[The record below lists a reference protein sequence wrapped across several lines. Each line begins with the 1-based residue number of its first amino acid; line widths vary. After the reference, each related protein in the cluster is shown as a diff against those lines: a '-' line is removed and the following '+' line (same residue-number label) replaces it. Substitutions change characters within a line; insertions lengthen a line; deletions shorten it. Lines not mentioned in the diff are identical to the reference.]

1 MDKDQPNQHKEIIGS
16 VAIIGS
22 GIAGIQTALDIAN
35 SGFKVHLVEEKP
47 NVGGV
52 MAQLDKTFPTND
64 CSSCMLGPKLA
75 ELANHPNIEILAY
88 TDVLDVAGEPGR
100 FQLTLK
106 KNARYIAPDKCTAC
120 GDCAEVCPVRR
131 PGEHDM
137 QLANRKAIYL
147 AYPQAVPNSYTIEKY
162 APAPCRTSCP
172 ANLNVQAY
180 VAMVKKGKYR
190 EAVEIIMQ
198 DLPFPGV
205 LGRVCSRD
213 CENNCRRFELD
224 EAISIRELKRVAAD
238 HVKLSDIPV
247 PEITPRDETVAVIG
261 SGPAGLSA
269 AYFLALDGYQTTV
282 YESMPET
289 GGMLRYGIPEHRLPR
304 SVLDAE
310 IENLKRYGIKIHT
323 DTTIGKNITIDDL
336 QKQGVDA
343 IFLAIG
349 AWKSLKLGLP
359 GEEIPRGISDATSFL
374 RKVHLGKLKRLAG
387 RIVVVGGGHSALDAA
402 RVALRLGAGEARI
415 IYRRSREEMPAEPE
429 EVTEAE
435 KEGVKI
441 SFQVMPVR
449 ILGENGSVSG
459 IRCLRTRLTD
469 VDDTGRPRPI
479 PVEGSEFLI
488 ATDHVIPAIGQAPDF
503 DLLGNDH
510 DLEVSK
516 WNLLTVNV
524 ETLQTHRPGIF
535 AGGDVITGPATVI
548 EAVAAGKRA
557 AKYIAEYLQ
566 GKELPA
572 ERQEKPPAEKNWA
585 AVPQEEPIRKRLT
598 PPTLPVAKRLAGFE
612 EVNLLPDEKSAQKEA
627 ARCLDCGGCCECL
640 QCVTACKA
648 EAITEQTHAQKDE
661 RAHIEAG
668 SVILAG
674 GFKAFDAKIKG
685 EYGYGRWPNVI
696 TSLEYE
702 RILSAAGPFQGH
714 IQRLSDSK
722 NPRSIAWIQCVGSRD
737 SHIGQEYCS
746 AVCCMSATKQAMIT
760 REHAPDTNTTI
771 FYIDIRAHGKG
782 FDRFYER
789 SISENNVRY
798 VRSMIS
804 RVIPNPEN
812 DTLSISYAA
821 PDHHIREE
829 TFDLVVLSV
838 GLCPHPSFVQL
849 AERLGLRLNAHGFCA
864 SDRLDLVATSRPG
877 IYVCGAAQGPKD
889 IPDAVQQGSC
899 AAERATALLAGTR
912 GSLVAAPSI
921 PEERNVDREQPRIG
935 VFVCHCGINIAG
947 TVDVEAVA
955 DYVRT
960 LPDVAYATDC
970 MFACSTDQ
978 LQEIKD
984 AIRAHNL
991 NRVVVA
997 SCTPRTHEPLFRN
1010 TLREAGLNPYLFEL
1024 ANIREQDAWVHQGD
1038 PQAATEKAQ
1047 NLVRMSVSRARL
1059 LEPLYDTAYEV
1070 VQSALVI
1077 GGGLAG
1083 LTAALAF
1090 AEQGFEA
1097 TLVEQSAE
1105 LGGNART
1112 LYYTEDGANPARYVL
1127 DLIQKVKD
1135 QPLIT
1140 IHKEA
1145 QVASITGSCGN
1156 FSTAISVK
1164 GESRS
1169 ISHGVVVAATG
1180 GQEYQ
1185 PTEYLY
1191 GQHPAVMT
1199 QKEFETLLVS
1209 EPDRARQIKRVT
1221 MIQCVGSREPENLY
1235 CSRVC
1240 CTAAVKNSLKLKNI
1254 NPDTQISVLYRDIR
1268 TYGLKETYYL
1278 KARQQGVRFYR
1289 FEREDKPQVAAG
1301 GDSLIISV
1309 FDAQLQ
1315 ASIQL
1320 KADLLVL
1327 SAAIRP
1333 HAASHQLAEIMR
1345 LPLDEDGFFMEAHPK
1360 LRPLDFATPG
1370 IYLCGLAQGPNF
1382 AAESIAQA
1390 RGAVSRAVTVLS
1402 QEKIVAEGMINRV
1415 DSNLCRACGECENAC
1430 CFEAV
1435 NVKEIQPGRK
1445 QAVVTEALCT
1455 GCGVCNVACP
1465 TGAASLS
1472 HFKDEQIEGMLGD
1485 LIFNFQSSIF
1495 R

>member
-1 MDKDQPNQHKEIIGS
+1 MDKDQPNHPIEKVGS
-16 VAIIGS
+16 VTVIGS

-35 SGFKVHLVEEKP
+35 SGFKVHLVEERP

-64 CSSCMLGPKLA
+64 CSSCMMGPKLA
-75 ELANHPNIEILAY
+75 ELANHPDIEILAY
-88 TDVLDVAGEPGR
+88 TDVLDVKGEPGR

-106 KNARYIAPDKCTAC
+106 KKERYIDALKCTAC
-120 GDCAEVCPVRR
+120 GDCAEVCPVLR

-137 QLANRKAIYL
+137 QLVNRKAIYIS
-147 AYPQAVPNSYTIEKY
+147 YPQAVPNSYTIEKY
-162 APAPCRTSCP
+162 DPAPCRTSCP

-180 VAMVKKGKYR
+180 VAMVKLGRYR
-190 EAVEIIMQ
+190 EALEIIMQ

-205 LGRVCSRD
+205 LGRVCPRD
-213 CENNCRRFELD
+213 CEKSCRRLEMD
-224 EAISIRELKRVAAD
+224 EAISIRDLKRVAAD
-238 HVKLSDIPV
+238 HVKLSEIPLPDIR
-247 PEITPRDETVAVIG
+247 PRDETIAIIG

-269 AYFLALDGYQTTV
+269 AYFLALDGYKVTV
-282 YESMPET
+282 YESMPEA

-310 IENLKRYGIKIHT
+310 IANLKRYGIKIHT
-323 DTTIGKNITIDDL
+323 LTTIGKDLTLDDL
-336 QKQGVDA
+336 QKDGAAA

-349 AWKSLKLGLP
+349 AWKSLKLKIP
-359 GEEIPRGISDATSFL
+359 GEESPHGVSDATSFL
-374 RKVHLGKLKRLAG
+374 REVHSGKLKKIEG
-387 RIVVVGGGHSALDAA
+387 RVVVIGGGHSALDGA
-402 RVALRLGAGEARI
+402 RVALRLGARAAHI
-415 IYRRSREEMPAEPE
+415 IYRRSRAEMLAEPE
-429 EVTEAE
+429 EVVEAE
-435 KEGVKI
+435 REGVKI
-441 SFQVMPVR
+441 HFQVAPVE
-449 ILGENGSVSG
+449 IIGGNGQVSA
-459 IRCLRTRLTD
+459 IRCTRTRLTEAD
-469 VDDTGRPRPI
+469 NTDRPRPVPI
-479 PVEGSEFLI
+479 EGSEFLI
-488 ATDHVIPAIGQAPDF
+488 ETDHIIPAIGQAPDF
-503 DLLGNDH
+503 DLLGDDH
-510 DLEVSK
+510 GLEMSR
-516 WNLLTVNV
+516 WNLLSVNP
-524 ETLQTHRPGIF
+524 ETLQTNRAEIF

-557 AKYIAEYLQ
+557 AKYIAQYVQ
-566 GKELPA
+566 GAELPA
-572 ERQEKPPAEKNWA
+572 ERQEKPPAGKNWVG
-585 AVPQEEPIRKRLT
+585 VPQDEPVSERLT
-598 PPTLPVAKRLAGFE
+598 PRTLPLEKRFTGFE
-612 EVNLLPDEKSAQKEA
+612 EVNLLADEKCAQNEA
-627 ARCLDCGGCCECL
+627 ARCLDCGGCCECM
-640 QCVTACKA
+640 QCVAACKA
-648 EAITEQTHAQKDE
+648 EAVTTKTHAQKE
-661 RAHIEAG
+661 ETVVIETG

-674 GFKAFDAKIKG
+674 GFKAFDAGLKG

-714 IQRLSDSK
+714 IQRLSDGTS
-722 NPRSIAWIQCVGSRD
+722 PRSIAWIQCVGSRD

-760 REHAPDTNTTI
+760 REHTPDIDTTI

-789 SISENNVRY
+789 SISENDVRY

-804 RVIPNPEN
+804 RVIPNPED
-812 DTLSISYAA
+812 DTLSISYAS
-821 PDHHIREE
+821 PDHQIREDLY
-829 TFDLVVLSV
+829 DLVVLSV
-838 GLCPHPSFVQL
+838 GLCPNPSFVQL
-849 AERLGLRLNAHGFCA
+849 AQRIGLQLNAHGFCVT
-864 SDRLDLVATSRPG
+864 DPLDVVATSRPG
-877 IYVCGAAQGPKD
+877 VYVCGVAQGPKD
-889 IPDAVQQGSC
+889 IPDSVQQGSC
-899 AAERATALLAGTR
+899 AAERATALLADAR
-912 GSLVAAPSI
+912 GSLVAAHPI
-921 PEERNVDREQPRIG
+921 PDERDVSKEEPRIG
-935 VFVCHCGINIAG
+935 IFVCHCGINIAG

-955 DYVRT
+955 EYVRT
-960 LPDVAYATDC
+960 LPNVSYATDC

-1010 TLREAGLNPYLFEL
+1010 TLRDAGLNPYLFEL
-1024 ANIREQDAWVHQGD
+1024 ANIREQDAWVHQNE
-1038 PQAATEKAQ
+1038 PQAATEKAK

-1059 LEPLYDTAYEV
+1059 LEPLYDTSYKV

-1097 TLVEQSAE
+1097 TLVEQSAV

-1112 LYYTEDGANPARYVL
+1112 LYYTEDGANPAQYVR
-1127 DLIQKVKD
+1127 DLIQKVED

-1140 IHKEA
+1140 VHKEA
-1145 QVASITGSCGN
+1145 QVISLTGSCGN
-1156 FSTAISVK
+1156 FNSTISVR

-1169 ISHGVVVAATG
+1169 ISHGVAVAATG

-1209 EPDRARQIKRVT
+1209 EPEKARRTNRVT

-1240 CTAAVKNSLKLKNI
+1240 CTAAIKNSLKLKNI
-1254 NPDTQISVLYRDIR
+1254 NPDAQISILYRDIR

-1289 FEREDKPQVAAG
+1289 FKRENKPQVG
-1301 GDSLIISV
+1301 VQGDTLAISV
-1309 FDAQLQ
+1309 FDAQLKMRVQLQ
-1315 ASIQL
+1315 AE
-1320 KADLLVL
+1320 LLIL

-1333 HAASHQLAEIMR
+1333 CEESKQLADVMR
-1345 LPLDEDGFFMEAHPK
+1345 LALDEDGFFMEAHPK
-1360 LRPLDFATPG
+1360 LRPLDFSTPG
-1370 IYLCGLAQGPNF
+1370 LYLCGLAQGPNF
-1382 AAESIAQA
+1382 AGESIAQA

-1402 QEKIVAEGMINRV
+1402 KKEIVAEGMINRV
-1415 DSNLCRACGECENAC
+1415 DAYLCRACGECENAC
-1430 CFEAV
+1430 CFKAI
-1435 NVKEIQPGRK
+1435 NVEEIPPGRR

-1455 GCGVCNVACP
+1455 GCGVCNVVCP

-1472 HFKDEQIEGMLGD
+1472 HFKDEQIEEMIRD
-1485 LIFNFQSSIF
+1485 
-1495 R
+1495 

>member
-1 MDKDQPNQHKEIIGS
+1 MGKDQPNQHIEKIGS
-16 VAIIGS
+16 VTIIGS

-35 SGFKVHLVEEKP
+35 SGFKVHLVEERP

-64 CSSCMLGPKLA
+64 CSSCMMGPKLA

-88 TDVLDVAGEPGR
+88 TDVLDVKGEAGR

-106 KNARYIAPDKCTAC
+106 KKARYIDSAKCTAC
-120 GDCAEVCPVRR
+120 GDCAEVCPVLR

-137 QLANRKAIYL
+137 QLANRKAAYI
-147 AYPQAVPNSYTIEKY
+147 AYPQAVPNSFTIEKFD
-162 APAPCRTSCP
+162 PAPCRLSCP

-180 VAMVKKGKYR
+180 VAMVKAGKYR

-198 DLPFPGV
+198 DLPLPGV
-205 LGRVCSRD
+205 LGRVCPRP
-213 CENNCRRFELD
+213 CEKSCRRLEMD
-224 EAISIRELKRVAAD
+224 EAVSIRDLKRVAAD
-238 HVKLSDIPV
+238 HVKLSEIPV
-247 PEITPRDETVAVIG
+247 PDITPRNETVAVIG

-269 AYFLALDGYQTTV
+269 AYFLALDGYQVTV
-282 YESMPET
+282 YESMGET

-323 DTTIGKNITIDDL
+323 HTTIGKDLTLDEL
-336 QKQGVDA
+336 QKQGVGA
-343 IFLAIG
+343 IFVAIG
-349 AWKSLKLGLP
+349 AWQSLKLKIP
-359 GEEIPRGISDATSFL
+359 GAEILQGVSDATSFL
-374 RKVHLGKLKRLAG
+374 REVHSGKLKKLAG
-387 RIVVVGGGHSALDAA
+387 RVVVIGGGHSALDGA
-402 RVALRLGAGEARI
+402 RVALRLGASDARI
-415 IYRRSREEMPAEPE
+415 IYRRSRVEMLAEPE
-429 EVTEAE
+429 EVLEAE
-435 KEGVKI
+435 KEGINIHFQVAPVKI
-441 SFQVMPVR
+441 
-449 ILGENGSVSG
+449 IAENGKVSA
-459 IRCLRTRLTD
+459 IRCTRTRLKEAD
-469 VDDTGRPRPI
+469 NTGRPRPI
-479 PVEGSEFLI
+479 PIQGSEFLI
-488 ATDHVIPAIGQAPDF
+488 ETDHIIPAIGQAPDF

-510 DLEVSK
+510 GLEVSR
-516 WNLLTVNV
+516 WNLLTVNP
-524 ETLQTHRPGIF
+524 ETLQTNRPGIF

-572 ERQEKPPAEKNWA
+572 EHQETPPERRNWV
-585 AVPQEEPIRKRLT
+585 AVPQAEPVCKRMI
-598 PPTLPVAKRLAGFE
+598 PPTLPLEKRRAGFE

-627 ARCLDCGGCCECL
+627 ARCLDCGGCCECM
-640 QCVTACKA
+640 QCVAACKA
-648 EAITEQTHAQKDE
+648 GAVTTTTHAEKE
-661 RAHIEAG
+661 ETVRIETG

-674 GFKAFDAKIKG
+674 GFKAFDAGLKG
-685 EYGYGRWPNVI
+685 EFGYGRWPNVI

-714 IQRLSDSK
+714 IQRISDGTH
-722 NPRSIAWIQCVGSRD
+722 PRSIAWIQCVGSRD

-760 REHAPDTNTTI
+760 REHSPDIETTI

-804 RVIPNPEN
+804 RVIPNPGD

-829 TFDLVVLSV
+829 TYDLVVLSV
-838 GLCPHPSFVQL
+838 GLCPNPSFVQL
-849 AERLGLRLNAHGFCA
+849 AQRIGLQLNAHGFCA
-864 SDRLDLVATSRPG
+864 TDPLDVVATSRPG
-877 IYVCGAAQGPKD
+877 VYVCGVAQGPKD
-889 IPDAVQQGSC
+889 IPDSVQQGSS
-899 AAERATALLAGTR
+899 AAERATALLADTR
-912 GSLVAAPSI
+912 GSLVAASPVPDERDVSQ
-921 PEERNVDREQPRIG
+921 EEPRIG
-935 VFVCHCGINIAG
+935 IFVCHCGINIAG

-960 LPDVAYATDC
+960 LPNVAYATDC

-978 LQEIKD
+978 LQGIKD
-984 AIRAHNL
+984 AIRIHNL

-1010 TLREAGLNPYLFEL
+1010 TLRDAGLNPYLFEL
-1024 ANIREQDAWVHQGD
+1024 ANIREQDAWVHQGE
-1038 PQAATEKAQ
+1038 PQAATEKAKS
-1047 NLVRMSVSRARL
+1047 LVRMSVSRARL
-1059 LEPLYDTAYEV
+1059 LEPLYDTTYEV

-1083 LTAALAF
+1083 LTAAHAF

-1097 TLVEQSAE
+1097 TLVEQSAV

-1112 LYYTEDGANPARYVL
+1112 LYYTEDGAKPAEYVQ
-1127 DLIQKVKD
+1127 DLIQKVED

-1140 IHKEA
+1140 VYKEA
-1145 QVASITGSCGN
+1145 RITSITGSCGN
-1156 FSTAISVK
+1156 FSSTISVK
-1164 GESRS
+1164 GQSRS

-1185 PTEYLY
+1185 PTQYLY

-1199 QKEFETLLVS
+1199 QKEFETLLAS
-1209 EPDRARQIKRVT
+1209 ELDRAKQIKRVT

-1240 CTAAVKNSLKLKNI
+1240 CTAAIKNSLKLKTI
-1254 NPDTQISVLYRDIR
+1254 NPDAQISVLYRDIR
-1268 TYGLKETYYL
+1268 TFGSKETYYL
-1278 KARQQGVRFYR
+1278 KARRQGVRFYR
-1289 FEREDKPQVAAG
+1289 FEREDKPQVVAQN
-1301 GDSLIISV
+1301 DTLVISV

-1315 ASIQL
+1315 APVQL
-1320 KADLLVL
+1320 RADLLIL

-1333 HAASHQLAEIMR
+1333 REESKQLADVMR
-1345 LPLDEDGFFMEAHPK
+1345 VALDEDGFFMEAHPK

-1370 IYLCGLAQGPNF
+1370 FYLCGLAQGPNF
-1382 AAESIAQA
+1382 AGESIAQA

-1402 QEKIVAEGMINRV
+1402 KKEIVAEGMINHV
-1415 DSNLCRACGECENAC
+1415 DSHLCRACGECEHAC
-1430 CFEAV
+1430 CFKAINLE
-1435 NVKEIQPGRK
+1435 EILPGRK
-1445 QAVVTEALCT
+1445 QAMVNEALCT
-1455 GCGVCNVACP
+1455 GCGVCNVVCP

-1472 HFKDEQIEGMLGD
+1472 HFKDEQIEGMIKD
-1485 LIFNFQSSIF
+1485 LLL
-1495 R
+1495 

>member
-1 MDKDQPNQHKEIIGS
+1 MDKDQPNQHLEKIGS

-35 SGFKVHLVEEKP
+35 SGFKVHLVEERP

-75 ELANHPNIEILAY
+75 ELANHPNIEILPY
-88 TDVLDVAGEPGR
+88 TDVLDVNGEPGR

-106 KNARYIAPDKCTAC
+106 KKAHYIDSDKCTAC
-120 GDCAEVCPVRR
+120 GDCAEVCPVLR

-137 QLANRKAIYL
+137 QLVNRKATYIS
-147 AYPQAVPNSYTIEKY
+147 YPQAVPNSYTIEKY
-162 APAPCRTSCP
+162 AAAPCRTSCP

-180 VAMVKKGKYR
+180 VAMVKMGKYR

-205 LGRVCSRD
+205 LGRICPRG
-213 CENNCRRFELD
+213 CENNCRRLELD
-224 EAISIRELKRVAAD
+224 EAVSIRELKRVAAD
-238 HVKLSDIPV
+238 HVKLSEIPV
-247 PEITPRDETVAVIG
+247 PDITPRDETVAVIG

-269 AYFLALDGYQTTV
+269 AYFLALDGYQVVV
-282 YESMPET
+282 YESMPEA

-310 IENLKRYGIKIHT
+310 IENLNRYGIKIHT
-323 DTTIGKNITIDDL
+323 NTPIGKDLSIEDL
-336 QKQGVDA
+336 QKQGVGA

-349 AWKSLKLGLP
+349 AWKSLKLRVP
-359 GEEIPRGISDATSFL
+359 GEEIPRGVSDVTSFL
-374 RKVHLGKLKRLAG
+374 REVHLGKLKKLAG
-387 RIVVVGGGHSALDAA
+387 RVVVIGGGHSALDGA
-402 RVALRLGAGEARI
+402 RVALRLGASEAHI
-415 IYRRSREEMPAEPE
+415 LYRRSRPEMLAEPE

-441 SFQVMPVR
+441 HFQVAPVR

-459 IRCLRTRLTD
+459 IRCLRTRLTEAD
-469 VDDTGRPRPI
+469 HTGRPRPI
-479 PVEGSEFLI
+479 PIEGSEFLI

-503 DLLGNDH
+503 DLLGDDH
-510 DLEVSK
+510 NLEVSK
-516 WNLLTVNV
+516 WNLLTVNA
-524 ETLQTHRPGIF
+524 ETLQTNRPGIF

-557 AKYIAEYLQ
+557 AKYMAAYMQ

-572 ERQEKPPAEKNWA
+572 ERQKKPPAGKNWA
-585 AVPQEEPIRKRLT
+585 AVPQDEPIRKRMTL
-598 PPTLPVAKRLAGFE
+598 PTLPLEKRFAGFE
-612 EVNLLPDEKSAQKEA
+612 EVNLLADEPSAQKEA

-648 EAITEQTHAQKDE
+648 GAITVETHAQKE
-661 RAHIEAG
+661 ETVRIEAG

-674 GFKAFDAKIKG
+674 GFKAFDAGLKG

-714 IQRLSDSK
+714 IQRISDGK
-722 NPRSIAWIQCVGSRD
+722 NPRRIAWIQCVGSRD

-760 REHAPDTNTTI
+760 REHAPESSTTI

-829 TFDLVVLSV
+829 TYDLVVLSV

-849 AERLGLRLNAHGFCA
+849 AKRLGIRLNAHGFCA
-864 SDRLDLVATSRPG
+864 SDPLDLVATSRPG

-889 IPDAVQQGSC
+889 IPESVQQGSS
-899 AAERATALLAGTR
+899 AAERATALLADTR
-912 GSLVAAPSI
+912 GSLVVAPSI
-921 PEERNVDREQPRIG
+921 PEERNVGREKPQIG

-955 DYVRT
+955 DYARS
-960 LPDVAYATDC
+960 LPQVSYATDC

-1010 TLREAGLNPYLFEL
+1010 TLRDAGLNPYLFEL
-1024 ANIREQDAWVHQGD
+1024 ANIREQDAWVHQD
-1038 PQAATEKAQ
+1038 QPQAATEKAK
-1047 NLVRMSVSRARL
+1047 NLVRMSVARARL
-1059 LEPLYDTAYEV
+1059 LEPLYDTSYEV

-1083 LTAALAF
+1083 LTAALSF
-1090 AEQGFEA
+1090 ADQGFKA
-1097 TLVEQSAE
+1097 TLVEQTAE

-1112 LYYTEDGANPARYVL
+1112 LYYTEDGANPARYVR
-1127 DLIQKVKD
+1127 DLIQKVED

-1140 IHKEA
+1140 VHKEA
-1145 QVASITGSCGN
+1145 QVTSITGSCGN
-1156 FSTAISVK
+1156 FSSTISVK

-1209 EPDRARQIKRVT
+1209 EPDRAKQIKRLT

-1240 CTAAVKNSLKLKNI
+1240 CTAAIKNSLKLKNI
-1254 NPDTQISVLYRDIR
+1254 NPDAQISVLYRDIR
-1268 TYGLKETYYL
+1268 TFGLRETYYL

-1289 FEREDKPQVAAG
+1289 FEREQKPQVVASG
-1301 GDSLIISV
+1301 GSLTISV
-1309 FDAQLQ
+1309 FDDQLQ
-1315 ASIQL
+1315 APVQL
-1320 KADLLVL
+1320 QADLLIL

-1333 HAASHQLAEIMR
+1333 REESKQLADVMR
-1345 LPLDEDGFFMEAHPK
+1345 LALDEDGFFMEAHPK

-1370 IYLCGLAQGPNF
+1370 FYLCGLAQGPNF
-1382 AAESIAQA
+1382 AGESIAQA

-1402 QEKIVAEGMINRV
+1402 KKEIVAEGMINRV
-1415 DSNLCRACGECENAC
+1415 DSTLCRACGECENAC
-1430 CFEAV
+1430 IFEAI
-1435 NVKEIQPGRK
+1435 NVKETAPGRK
-1445 QAVVTEALCT
+1445 LAVVTESLCT

-1472 HFKDEQIEGMLGD
+1472 HFKDEQIEGMLGE
-1485 LIFNFQSSIF
+1485 
-1495 R
+1495 